1 MSDSV
6 KADITMDLKGMACP
20 MPVIK
25 VSQQIKKMQIGQILA
40 AETTDPGAHAD
51 FPAWAKTTGNEI
63 VSTEKKDTVSTFFI
77 KKLK

>member
-1 MSDSV
+1 MSDV
-6 KADITMDLKGMACP
+6 KADVKMDLKGVACP

-25 VSQQIKKMQIGQILA
+25 VSQQIKKMKIGEVLA

-51 FPAWAKTTGNEI
+51 FPAWARTSGNEI
-63 VSTEKKDTVSTFFI
+63 VATEKNENVTTFFI

>member
-1 MSDSV
+1 MSDV
-6 KADITMDLKGMACP
+6 KADITMDLKGVACP

-25 VSQQIKKMQIGQILA
+25 VSQQIKKMQVGQVLA

-51 FPAWAKTTGNEI
+51 FPAWARTSGNEI
-63 VSTEKKDTVSTFFI
+63 ISTEKDDKVTTFFI